1 MASSPLDNKLVLGIC
16 GFLPVLPVL
25 PVLLIWKI
33 SPGHSSPAAT
43 GRVVWKRIIFDAP
56 WYWTSTLAEG
66 KGAWLIM
73 SPKGKQTSG
82 HVAGIGQHAK
92 NTACIVKF
100 GYYWTRDL
108 HHILHQTPVQYGFQ
122 YGFHGFSI
130 VSQTIT
136 SSRPQSTCC
145 KWAEGLWHLHPASHR
160 NGGWKGSQWP
170 SETFQSPP
178 LQSHLCRS
186 LKPKDHDVSMMFQWL
201 IGSVCR
207 IHAADRS
214 YFEVYKEDS
223 KERVDLHGPKE
234 LQDVWRNSI
243 SWFEF
248 AASICQWLR
257 FCSFHF
263 FPLSASKR
271 LSDRIWRSCLCQ
283 DGNFLVSFTAASMTK
298 AIEWIENWDGL

>member
-1 MASSPLDNKLVLGIC
+1 MAPSPLDNKLVLGIC
-16 GFLPVLPVL
+16 GFLPVL

-82 HVAGIGQHAK
+82 HVADIGQHAK
-92 NTACIVKF
+92 TTACIIKF
-100 GYYWTRDL
+100 CYYW
-108 HHILHQTPVQYGFQ
+108 ILLDKRFTSFYIKLPFSMVFHQPAACGRGAVTSASSFTPETAAEKDSNGPPKRSKVLLCN
-122 YGFHGFSI
+122 
-130 VSQTIT
+130 
-136 SSRPQSTCC
+136 RTCA
-145 KWAEGLWHLHPASHR
+145 KAW
-160 NGGWKGSQWP
+160 N
-170 SETFQSPP
+170 
-178 LQSHLCRS
+178 
-186 LKPKDHDVSMMFQWL
+186 PKTMMFQWL

-223 KERVDLHGPKE
+223 KERVDFHGPKE

-248 AASICQWLR
+248 AASG
-257 FCSFHF
+257 FAFV
-263 FPLSASKR
+263 LSSLCFKASVR
-271 LSDRIWRSCLCQ
+271 Q
-283 DGNFLVSFTAASMTK
+283 DLAQLFVPGRQLL
-298 AIEWIENWDGL
+298 G